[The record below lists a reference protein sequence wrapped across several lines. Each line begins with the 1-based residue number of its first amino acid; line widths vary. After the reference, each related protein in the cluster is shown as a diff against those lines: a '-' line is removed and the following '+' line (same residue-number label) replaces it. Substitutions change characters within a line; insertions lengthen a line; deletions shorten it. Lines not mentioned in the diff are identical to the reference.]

1 MATIEALERDRLAL
15 LKEVIGSETVDTA
28 KVAKRD
34 AIAKDLASFT
44 AMDPLQDPT
53 KVVRSLEDARRL
65 ERRGAPIRLDL
76 HMTSISTLSADVC
89 ALSMLHELSLVA
101 NTLERL
107 PPSLANCRK
116 LQSLQLG
123 ANRLSALPDLSALD
137 GLLHVGLSYNEV
149 DDARLPALVSSLPR
163 ATLRSLDLSGNR
175 LCDAAAAMGA
185 LQPLAALRSLALQA
199 NPLGLRAG
207 YRPSLLALAGA
218 LQLSSF
224 DGTVIEVGE
233 AAAPA
238 AAAAAP
244 APAAEQP
251 SGEEAAPVADAEA
264 EEAEAFA
271 TLKLTVGAVDG
282 LKPPKKSEDD
292 VDDAPKEL
300 VSVSIELLGQTV
312 TTAKQPLAAA
322 RVEFGESFELRV
334 PLTTEARD
342 ALLVHGA
349 TLRVYQGKEEAG
361 DEAAAPPAE
370 GDEAAEAAAPT
381 GPPPLAELRCAL
393 PALVEG
399 APAALARC
407 SATVAPPKKKGS
419 RSKKKPFTIEVDVT
433 GKFVEAAAAAPE
445 GEEY

>member
-44 AMDPLQDPT
+44 AMDPLQEPT
-53 KVVRSLEDARRL
+53 KVVRSLEEARRL

-76 HMTSISTLSADVC
+76 HMNSISTLSADVC

-251 SGEEAAPVADAEA
+251 SGEEAAAAEAEA

-271 TLKLTVGAVDG
+271 TLRLTVGAVDG

-349 TLRVYQGKEEAG
+349 TLRVYQGKEEAT
-361 DEAAAPPAE
+361 DDAAAPPAE
-370 GDEAAEAAAPT
+370 GDEAAEAAAPV

>member
-44 AMDPLQDPT
+44 AMDPLQEPT

-76 HMTSISTLSADVC
+76 HMNSISTLSADVC

-251 SGEEAAPVADAEA
+251 SGEEAAAAEA
-264 EEAEAFA
+264 EEEEAEAFA

-312 TTAKQPLAAA
+312 TTAKQPLTAA

-370 GDEAAEAAAPT
+370 GDEAAEAAAPV